1 MNERYVS
8 LNVVV
13 GTLNDEFSEETIRQ
27 KVREYNIHLDQN
39 PNDIDAWLE
48 FISFQDKSLR
58 FGKTK
63 RSESATAKSSI
74 NEVKISIFEKALEIN
89 PHNSRLLGTYLKCCE
104 KNWDVPKLLT
114 KWDQVLKD
122 NSTNISLWIQYLD
135 FRQTNL
141 VSFTVS
147 QCLQVFEDCLHVLR
161 KAVLV
166 TLDRSEKLEI
176 ETIMIH
182 IFQRACFF
190 MFQSGYTERAYACWQ
205 AMIEL
210 TFFGPD
216 SQNPIFY
223 DRIAN
228 LENFWES
235 EKPRFGEI
243 NAEGWGSYNYQ
254 HSEIDD
260 IENFNT
266 LPTSLNLQNIEGDT
280 FEKWIKAENFYEN
293 ELLPIRSKI
302 IDESDLDDPYRIVIF
317 DDICSFLFDLTSN
330 ESRLELLYACFDF
343 VGTSFNPSYS
353 SSNPLIID
361 SFLNSKL
368 ANELISE
375 NKSNNLFKSENWPS
389 ICDDIESYNIN
400 MNFARNAISQIS
412 QCINDPGIKLCQ
424 LALEQLYDV
433 SSAKNL
439 ARNMLE
445 KESTNLSFW
454 NGYALL
460 EKSMNNITDAQ
471 KVYLATL
478 SQYRKFPEEYK
489 QDVPLIYRM
498 FAEMEIEQHHL
509 KTALN
514 SISEMD
520 VPSIKILKARKY
532 FSQQLA
538 SLTSSSASKIDLYN
552 FLNYSICLAFLEYTS
567 RGLQH
572 ACKVFDETLEN
583 IEHSLI
589 CDTSEREETFKI
601 LQDLLIRALD
611 AFPNNTIFLSLFLH
625 EETNGNIPT
634 SLNQMLENM
643 LKKNPNHI
651 LWTFA
656 IFSELHSQHPYDVH
670 RVRNLFDKALE
681 CPNKAKILYYNA
693 IRECPWSKDLYM
705 IAFRKLR
712 SQFSTEELDEVMN
725 VMLEKEIRLR
735 VSMEKFTE
743 EKEQEETMTNIVQ

>member
-1 MNERYVS
+1 
-8 LNVVV
+8 
-13 GTLNDEFSEETIRQ
+13 DEFSEETIRQ

-122 NSTNISLWIQYLD
+122 NSTDISLWIQYLD

-190 MFQSGYTERAYACWQ
+190 MFQSERAYACWQ
-205 AMIEL
+205 AMVEL

-254 HSEIDD
+254 LSEIDD
-260 IENFNT
+260 IENVNT
-266 LPTSLNLQNIEGDT
+266 LPTSLNLQNIEGDM
-280 FEKWIKAENFYEN
+280 FEKWIKTENFYEN

-317 DDICSFLFDLTSN
+317 DDICSFLFDLTST
-330 ESRLELLYACFDF
+330 ESHLELLYACLDF

-375 NKSNNLFKSENWPS
+375 NKNWPS
-389 ICDDIESYNIN
+389 ICDNIESYNIN

-412 QCINDPGIKLCQ
+412 QRINDPGIKLCQ

-460 EKSMNNITDAQ
+460 EKSMNNITDARRI
-471 KVYLATL
+471 YLATL
-478 SQYRKFPEEYK
+478 SQYQKFPEEYK

-509 KTALN
+509 KTALKTQIVTTD

-520 VPSIKILKARKY
+520 Y

-567 RGLQH
+567 RGLQR
-572 ACKVFDETLEN
+572 ACKIFDESLEN

-634 SLNQMLENM
+634 SLNQLLENM
-643 LKKNPNHI
+643 LKN
-651 LWTFA
+651 
-656 IFSELHSQHPYDVH
+656 QHPYDIH
-670 RVRNLFDKALE
+670 KVRNLFDKALE

-693 IRECPWSKDLYM
+693 IRECPWSKVKLLDLYM

-743 EKEQEETMTNIVQ
+743 EKEQEETMTDIVQ

>member
-1 MNERYVS
+1 
-8 LNVVV
+8 
-13 GTLNDEFSEETIRQ
+13 
-27 KVREYNIHLDQN
+27 
-39 PNDIDAWLE
+39 
-48 FISFQDKSLR
+48 
-58 FGKTK
+58 
-63 RSESATAKSSI
+63 
-74 NEVKISIFEKALEIN
+74 
-89 PHNSRLLGTYLKCCE
+89 
-104 KNWDVPKLLT
+104 
-114 KWDQVLKD
+114 
-122 NSTNISLWIQYLD
+122 
-135 FRQTNL
+135 
-141 VSFTVS
+141 
-147 QCLQVFEDCLHVLR
+147 
-161 KAVLV
+161 
-166 TLDRSEKLEI
+166 
-176 ETIMIH
+176 
-182 IFQRACFF
+182 
-190 MFQSGYTERAYACWQ
+190 
-205 AMIEL
+205 
-210 TFFGPD
+210 
-216 SQNPIFY
+216 
-223 DRIAN
+223 IAN

-317 DDICSFLFDLTSN
+317 DDICSFLFDLTST
-330 ESRLELLYACFDF
+330 ESHLELLYACLDF

-509 KTALN
+509 KTALKTRIVTID

-583 IEHSLI
+583 IEV
-589 CDTSEREETFKI
+589 RK
-601 LQDLLIRALD
+601 
-611 AFPNNTIFLSLFLH
+611 
-625 EETNGNIPT
+625 ETNGNIPT

-643 LKKNPNHI
+643 LKN
-651 LWTFA
+651 
-656 IFSELHSQHPYDVH
+656 QHPYDVH